1 MATRAATAASSVEI
15 PAHSVARRPKA
26 IDLLAVLLVIGA
38 VIIAMRGSYGTAP
51 FLNDAARHCV
61 NGVLLHDMVR
71 DGAVLHP
78 VEYAR
83 QFYDKLPAISIPY
96 HPPGFAAF
104 EATMFTLFGVSY
116 PVARLSVAVCFG
128 ASVWLFYVLASRLT
142 GIPALALVAT
152 ALFHSLPLSRRV
164 SSEVMLEFPSLVVSF
179 AALLVLISTLSSE
192 HALRKAIGFGLVA
205 ALAVWTKQTSVFL
218 AGVPVFAGLLLYRKR
233 ILHHLNVLAGVPII
247 MVSGFALLELMKFAG
262 ATSSRG
268 WPHSTVL
275 EVIGHNAAFYTHVLA
290 SQSTFA
296 GFTIA
301 ICGFVWFVFSHW
313 KKPFEVESSALIG
326 WIIAAAGVPLL
337 LAPFSPRYIID
348 LLPALIVVSL
358 LACYRAAQKFRV
370 PNRILAIAAAVLV
383 VLSCATG
390 DWPTGRLTGFKEAAA
405 YIAAAHPERI
415 LLCSYRNGSF
425 TFELR
430 TLQPN
435 HHTTVIRGDA
445 LTAKEVQPKAFA
457 VFLRKY
463 GIEYVVLDQT
473 SVDAPFE
480 GIAMSSPGELVLK
493 KTIPVTGEAPGT
505 GTLRIYKNVHPITGP
520 IEEYPHRS
528 QIVQP
533 SHWPEL

>member
-1 MATRAATAASSVEI
+1 MATRVATAASSVEI
-15 PAHSVARRPKA
+15 PEHSAARRPKA
-26 IDLLAVLLVIGA
+26 IDLLTVLLAIGA
-38 VIIAMRGSYGTAP
+38 VIIAMRGAYGTAP

-104 EATMFTLFGVSY
+104 EGTMFTLFGVSY
-116 PVARLSVAVCFG
+116 PVARLSVALCFG
-128 ASVWLFYVLASRLT
+128 ASVWLLYVLAKRLT
-142 GIPALALVAT
+142 RIPALALLAT

-179 AALLVLISTLSSE
+179 AALLVLISMLSSE

-205 ALAVWTKQTSVFL
+205 ALALWTKQTSVFL

-233 ILHHLNVLAGVPII
+233 ILHHLDVLAGVPII

-262 ATSSRG
+262 ATSSSG

-275 EVIGHNAAFYTHVLA
+275 EVISHNAGFYTHVLA
-290 SQSTFA
+290 SQLTFA

-301 ICGFVWFVFSHW
+301 ICGFAWFVFSHW

-326 WIIAAAGVPLL
+326 WIIATAAVPLL

-348 LLPALIVVSL
+348 LLPALILVSL
-358 LACYRAAQKFRV
+358 LACYRAAQKIRV
-370 PNRILAIAAAVLV
+370 PDRIPTIAAAVLV

-405 YIAAAHPERI
+405 YVAAAHPERI

-430 TLQPN
+430 TLQPD

-445 LTAKEVQPKAFA
+445 LTAKEVQPEAFA
-457 VFLRKY
+457 IFLRKY

-480 GIAMSSPGELVLK
+480 GIAMSSSGELVLK

-520 IEEYPHRS
+520 IAEYPHRS
-528 QIVQP
+528 QVVQP